1 MELLG
6 TTTGFLAVCIS
17 CLVFFSVWRMI
28 SSNRKLPPGPIRL
41 PIVGSALQLSIKDLP
56 QTMEKLSEKY
66 GPVFTIYMGT
76 RRVVVL
82 HGREAV
88 KEALIDQGDEFSARG
103 VLPLFEKIF
112 KGSGIVI
119 SNGEMWKQLRRF
131 ALTTL
136 RNFGM
141 GKKSIEERIQE
152 EALFLVE
159 RIRSTHE
166 KPFDPSSFLIH
177 AVSNVICSVVFGD
190 RFDYEDKK
198 FLTLIDLLEENNKLQ
213 ISFWVQLYNFLPTVM
228 NFLPGPHQRA
238 FKNLEEIHNFILDR
252 VKIHQLS
259 LDPTCPRDFID
270 AFLIKMEQEKENID
284 SKFNTETLVR
294 STVDLFLAGTGTTSL
309 TLDYGLLTLLK
320 YPEIEEKIHKEI
332 DSVIGRSRQPC
343 MADRGQ
349 MPYTDAVVH
358 EIQRFMSLLPL
369 NVPHAV
375 TRDTRFRQYII
386 PKDTIIIPD
395 LRSILYDSKEFSN
408 PREFNPGHFLDENG
422 DFKKSDYFVPFSTG
436 KRMCIGEGLARMELF
451 LFLTIILQNFTLKP
465 IIDHKDIDI
474 SPEVCSMVNM
484 PRPYQLY
491 FIPR

>member
-17 CLVFFSVWRMI
+17 CLFFFSVWRMI

-41 PIVGSALQLSIKDLP
+41 PIVGSTLQLSIKDLP

-152 EALFLVE
+152 EAHFLVE

-213 ISFWVQLYNFLPTVM
+213 ISFWVQ
-228 NFLPGPHQRA
+228 
-238 FKNLEEIHNFILDR
+238 
-252 VKIHQLS
+252 
-259 LDPTCPRDFID
+259 
-270 AFLIKMEQEKENID
+270 EKENID

-332 DSVIGRSRQPC
+332 DCVIGRSRQPC

-358 EIQRFMSLLPL
+358 EIQRLMSLLPL
-369 NVPHAV
+369 NVPRAV

-395 LRSILYDSKEFSN
+395 LRSILYDSKEFPN
-408 PREFNPGHFLDENG
+408 PQEFNPGHFLDENG
-422 DFKKSDYFVPFSTG
+422 DFKRSDYFVPFSTG

-465 IIDHKDIDI
+465 TIDHKDIDI

>member
-1 MELLG
+1 
-6 TTTGFLAVCIS
+6 
-17 CLVFFSVWRMI
+17 MI

-213 ISFWVQLYNFLPTVM
+213 ISFWVQTSGWPYGRSLGESCGKSSFTVV
-228 NFLPGPHQRA
+228 LI
-238 FKNLEEIHNFILDR
+238 LIHF
-252 VKIHQLS
+252 
-259 LDPTCPRDFID
+259 
-270 AFLIKMEQEKENID
+270 
-284 SKFNTETLVR
+284 
-294 STVDLFLAGTGTTSL
+294 TT
-309 TLDYGLLTLLK
+309 
-320 YPEIEEKIHKEI
+320 EKIHKEI